1 MSSVITKAK
10 SFDPTKITYK
20 AATTNKRGGKA
31 VQIQLNGQPLVLQIP
46 LMLTWGLNERVD
58 EDSGRVSYDMSLQFQ
73 PDKHSSIE
81 KFLTAMKTLEEKIK
95 DDCVSNS
102 KDWFGKKTMSREVVD
117 VMMYPILKYP
127 KVKEADGTYGDP
139 DPTRDPTLKL
149 KVPFWEGR
157 FNVELYNM
165 DRQAIY
171 VPVKDGEVGVQG
183 TKTPMDFIP
192 KGTSINGLIGCTGLW
207 FAGGRCGVTWKL
219 IQACVRPPVRL
230 VGTGTCHV
238 EEDSDDEELLDS
250 LQKSDQA
257 KEDEN
262 ENDRQPTF
270 VDSDED
276 EDEDEDD
283 EQEDEVEEEVEPEP
297 EPEPEAPKK
306 KKKVVRRKKIVK
318 KSKD

>member
-1 MSSVITKAK
+1 MTSVITKAK
-10 SFDPTKITYK
+10 TFDPTKITYK

-31 VQIQLNGQPLVLQIP
+31 VQVQLNGQPLVLQIP

-58 EDSGRVSYDMSLQFQ
+58 EDSGRVSYDMALQFQ
-73 PDKHSSIE
+73 PDKHKSIG
-81 KFLTAMKTLEEKIK
+81 KFLDAMKILEDKIK

-102 KDWFGKKTMSREVVD
+102 KDWFGKKSMSREVID

-127 KVKEADGTYGDP
+127 KTKEADGSYGDP
-139 DPTRDPTLKL
+139 DLTRDPTLKL

-157 FNVELYNM
+157 FSVELYNM
-165 DRQAIY
+165 ERQALY
-171 VPVKDGEVGVQG
+171 VPVKDGDVGVQG

-238 EEDSDDEELLDS
+238 EVDSDDEELLDS
-250 LQKSDQA
+250 LQKNDKA
-257 KEDEN
+257 NEDETTH
-262 ENDRQPTF
+262 QPTF
-270 VDSDED
+270 VDSDD
-276 EDEDEDD
+276 EDEDEENVD
-283 EQEDEVEEEVEPEP
+283 EEPVVEEPEK
-297 EPEPEAPKK
+297 PKP
-306 KKKVVRRKKIVK
+306 KKKVVKRKKIIK

>member
-10 SFDPTKITYK
+10 TFDPTKITYK

-58 EDSGRVSYDMSLQFQ
+58 EDSGRVSYDLALQFQ
-73 PDKHSSIE
+73 PDKHRSIE
-81 KFLTAMKTLEEKIK
+81 KFLNAMKELENKIK
-95 DDCVSNS
+95 DDCVTNS

-127 KVKEADGTYGDP
+127 KTKEADGSYGDP
-139 DPTRDPTLKL
+139 DLTRDPTLKL
-149 KVPFWEGR
+149 KVPYWEGR

-165 DRQAIY
+165 ERNPLY
-171 VPVKDGEVGVQG
+171 VPVKKDGDVGVQG

-238 EEDSDDEELLDS
+238 EADSDDEELLDS
-250 LQKSDQA
+250 LQK
-257 KEDEN
+257 KEKETEDETP
-262 ENDRQPTF
+262 RQPTF
-270 VDSDED
+270 VDSDD
-276 EDEDEDD
+276 EDEDE
-283 EQEDEVEEEVEPEP
+283 EPVEEETVEEEP
-297 EPEPEAPKK
+297 VEEEPVEEKKK

-318 KSKD
+318 KSTD

>member
-10 SFDPTKITYK
+10 AFDATKITYK

-58 EDSGRVSYDMSLQFQ
+58 EDSGRVSYDMALQFQ
-73 PDKHSSIE
+73 PEKHTSIE
-81 KFLTAMKTLEEKIK
+81 KFLSAMKTLEDKIK
-95 DDCVSNS
+95 DDCVSHS

-117 VMMYPILKYP
+117 VMMYPVLKYP
-127 KVKEADGTYGDP
+127 KTKEADGSYGDP

-149 KVPFWEGR
+149 KVPFWEGK
-157 FNVELYNM
+157 FNVELYDM
-165 DRQAIY
+165 ERKALY
-171 VPVKDGEVGVQG
+171 VPVKNKDEVGVQG

-238 EEDSDDEELLDS
+238 EADSDDEELLDS
-250 LQKSDQA
+250 LQKNDQS
-257 KEDEN
+257 KDEDTSTQ
-262 ENDRQPTF
+262 QPTF
-270 VDSDED
+270 VDSDE
-276 EDEDEDD
+276 EDEDE
-283 EQEDEVEEEVEPEP
+283 EEVDEPEP
-297 EPEPEAPKK
+297 APEPPK

-318 KSKD
+318 KKD

>member
-10 SFDPTKITYK
+10 AFDATKITYK

-58 EDSGRVSYDMSLQFQ
+58 EDSGRVSYDMALQFQ
-73 PDKHSSIE
+73 PHKHKSIE
-81 KFLTAMKTLEEKIK
+81 KFLDAMKTLENKIK
-95 DDCVSNS
+95 DDCVTNS

-127 KVKEADGTYGDP
+127 KTKEADGTYGDP
-139 DPTRDPTLKL
+139 DLTRDPTLKL

-165 DRQAIY
+165 ERQALY

-219 IQACVRPPVRL
+219 VQACVRPPIRL

-238 EEDSDDEELLDS
+238 EADSDDEELLDS

-257 KEDEN
+257 KEDA
-262 ENDRQPTF
+262 DDTSTQQPTF
-270 VDSDED
+270 VDSDD
-276 EDEDEDD
+276 ES
-283 EQEDEVEEEVEPEP
+283 EEEKDEEEEEEPEP
-297 EPEPEAPKK
+297 EPEPPKP
-306 KKKVVRRKKIVK
+306 KKKVVRRKKVIK

>member
-10 SFDPTKITYK
+10 AFDPTKITYK

-58 EDSGRVSYDMSLQFQ
+58 EDSGRVSYDMALQFQ
-73 PDKHSSIE
+73 PHKHKSIE
-81 KFLTAMKTLEEKIK
+81 KFLTAMKGLENKIK
-95 DDCVSNS
+95 DDCVTNS

-127 KVKEADGTYGDP
+127 KTKEADGTYGDP
-139 DPTRDPTLKL
+139 DLTRDPTLKL
-149 KVPFWEGR
+149 KVPFWEGK

-165 DRQAIY
+165 ERQALY

-219 IQACVRPPVRL
+219 VQACVRPPMRL

-238 EEDSDDEELLDS
+238 EVDSDDEELLNS
-250 LQKSDQA
+250 LQKSDEA
-257 KEDEN
+257 KEE
-262 ENDRQPTF
+262 EASHQPTF
-270 VDSDED
+270 VDSDEESD
-276 EDEDEDD
+276 GEED
-283 EQEDEVEEEVEPEP
+283 EEEVEPEP
-297 EPEPEAPKK
+297 EPEKPK
-306 KKKVVRRKKIVK
+306 KKKVVRRKKVVK
-318 KSKD
+318 KKD